1 MNVSNTV
8 TQLRTTNL
16 ENSIAFYT
24 TVMGFSLEFRCR
36 DFYAGIRA
44 GNQIFI

>member
-16 ENSIAFYT
+16 ENSVT
-24 TVMGFSLEFRCR
+24 PLPTVLRRGHGRCATHFRR
-36 DFYAGIRA
+36 SRGPV
-44 GNQIFI
+44 